1 MTIEE
6 YWDDCTSQEKE
17 SFRRVLR
24 YLFKKTFVVRDRDDN
39 GASRK
44 MFSFISHKYAFMT
57 DYLGYMGYEIALD
70 RDNGV
75 AMLRSTEGVDVMT
88 GHLRL
93 KRIDS
98 IILCALWT
106 MYSDRLREGS
116 LVRNFTV
123 SLTDL
128 SFALE
133 KFGYKDTID
142 KTTLSNAL
150 SLLSSYNLVSVKGKV
165 GEPDCVIVLYPSLQ
179 FALSKEG
186 FENLAKASEER
197 MRAKSRKDTIEMLE
211 DEDQDE
217 EDNDGE

>member
-17 SFRRVLR
+17 NFQRVIR
-24 YLFKKTFVVRDRDDN
+24 YLLKKTFVVRDRDDN

-44 MFSFISHKYAFMT
+44 MFSFISHKLSFIT
-57 DYLGYMGYEIALD
+57 DYLKYMGFEVALD

-75 AMLRSTEGVDVMT
+75 AMLRSIDGGDVMT

-116 LVRNFTV
+116 LVRNFSV

-133 KFGYKDTID
+133 KFGYRDSID

-165 GEPDCVIVLYPSLQ
+165 GEPECIIVLYPSLQ

-186 FENLAKASEER
+186 FEDLAKASEER
-197 MRAKSRKDTIEMLE
+197 MRTKNRRETFEELS
-211 DEDQDE
+211 E
-217 EDNDGE
+217 EDMEESDGD

>member
-17 SFRRVLR
+17 NFQRVLR
-24 YLFKKTFVVRDRDDN
+24 YLFKKTFIVRDRDDN

-44 MFSFISHKYAFMT
+44 MFSFMSHKLSFIT
-57 DYLGYMGYEIALD
+57 DYLRYMGFDVALD

-75 AMLRSTEGVDVMT
+75 AMLRSIDGSDVMT

-116 LVRNFTV
+116 LVRNFTIA
-123 SLTDL
+123 LTDL

-133 KFGYKDTID
+133 KFGYKDSID

-150 SLLSSYNLVSVKGKV
+150 ALLNSYNLVSVKGKI
-165 GEPDCVIVLYPSLQ
+165 GESDCLIVLYPSLQ

-186 FENLAKASEER
+186 FEDLAKASEER
-197 MRAKSRKDTIEMLE
+197 MRAKSRRDTLEEIEE
-211 DEDQDE
+211 SDE
-217 EDNDGE
+217 EESDGD

>member
-1 MTIEE
+1 
-6 YWDDCTSQEKE
+6 
-17 SFRRVLR
+17 
-24 YLFKKTFVVRDRDDN
+24 
-39 GASRK
+39 
-44 MFSFISHKYAFMT
+44 
-57 DYLGYMGYEIALD
+57 
-70 RDNGV
+70 
-75 AMLRSTEGVDVMT
+75 MLRSIDGSDVMT

-116 LVRNFTV
+116 LVRNFTI

-133 KFGYKDTID
+133 KFGYKDSID

-150 SLLSSYNLVSVKGKV
+150 ALLNSYNLVSVKGKI
-165 GEPDCVIVLYPSLQ
+165 GESDCLIVLYPSLQ

-186 FENLAKASEER
+186 FEDLAKASEER
-197 MRAKSRKDTIEMLE
+197 MRAKSRQDTLEEIEE
-211 DEDQDE
+211 SDE
-217 EDNDGE
+217 EESDGD

>member
-1 MTIEE
+1 
-6 YWDDCTSQEKE
+6 
-17 SFRRVLR
+17 
-24 YLFKKTFVVRDRDDN
+24 
-39 GASRK
+39 
-44 MFSFISHKYAFMT
+44 MFSFISHKLSFIT
-57 DYLGYMGYEIALD
+57 DYLKYMGFEVALD

-75 AMLRSTEGVDVMT
+75 AMLRSIDGGDVMT
-88 GHLRL
+88 DHLRL

-106 MYSDRLREGS
+106 MYSDRLRERS
-116 LVRNFTV
+116 LVRNFSV

-133 KFGYKDTID
+133 KFGYRDSID

-165 GEPDCVIVLYPSLQ
+165 GEPECIIVLYPSLQ

-186 FENLAKASEER
+186 FEDLAKASEER
-197 MRAKSRKDTIEMLE
+197 MRTKNRRETFEELS
-211 DEDQDE
+211 E
-217 EDNDGE
+217 EDMEESDGD